1 MNKFLPKNS
10 KRGITLVESVVAVVV
25 LGILVTGILTLL
37 TTGGIKIQ
45 EISGES
51 ATYAKAC
58 QKMDLVISAISNGS
72 DSYIHDNALDVNAL
86 ISGLSLGDV
95 TIAQTADLY
104 DASAS
109 ATDDNIR
116 GWYLKLTYQD
126 VTVQGFASNSKGVFD
141 Q

>member
-1 MNKFLPKNS
+1 MNRFFPKNS

-58 QKMDLVISAISNGS
+58 QKMDLVISALSNGS
-72 DSYIHDNALDVNAL
+72 ETYI
-86 ISGLSLGDV
+86 
-95 TIAQTADLY
+95 
-104 DASAS
+104 
-109 ATDDNIR
+109 TDDTLNVTALTNCLSFDDDVVITAEPVDYEGGAGKVR
-116 GWYLKLTYQD
+116 GWYLELKYQD

>member
-58 QKMDLVISAISNGS
+58 QKMDLVISALSNGS
-72 DSYIHDNALDVNAL
+72 DTYIDAATDTVKVDSL
-86 ISGLSLGDV
+86 ISRLSLGDDV
-95 TIAQTADLY
+95 DITAKSVKYEDE
-104 DASAS
+104 SGKV
-109 ATDDNIR
+109 R
-116 GWYLKLTYQD
+116 GWYLELKYQD

>member
-72 DSYIHDNALDVNAL
+72 ETYITDDTLNVNAL
-86 ISGLSLGDV
+86 KSCLDFDDADV
-95 TIAQTADLY
+95 DIIAEPVSYEGRPGTV
-104 DASAS
+104 
-109 ATDDNIR
+109 R
-116 GWYLKLTYQD
+116 GWYLELKYQD

>member
-1 MNKFLPKNS
+1 MNKFLPKKS

-58 QKMDLVISAISNGS
+58 QKMDLVISALSNGS
-72 DSYIHDNALDVNAL
+72 ETYITDDTLDVNAL
-86 ISGLSLGDV
+86 KSCLRFGDDVDIDADSVEYEGESGKV
-95 TIAQTADLY
+95 
-104 DASAS
+104 
-109 ATDDNIR
+109 R

>member
-1 MNKFLPKNS
+1 MNKFLPKKS

-58 QKMDLVISAISNGS
+58 QKMDLVISALSNGS
-72 DSYIHDNALDVNAL
+72 DTYI
-86 ISGLSLGDV
+86 
-95 TIAQTADLY
+95 
-104 DASAS
+104 
-109 ATDDNIR
+109 TDDTLNVDNLKSCLDFDDADVDITAKSVNYEGESGKVR
-116 GWYLKLTYQD
+116 GWYLTLTYQD

>member
-58 QKMDLVISAISNGS
+58 QKMDLVISALSNGS
-72 DSYIHDNALDVNAL
+72 DTYIDAATDTVKVGSL
-86 ISGLSLGDV
+86 ISCLSLGDDV
-95 TIAQTADLY
+95 AITANPDNY
-104 DASAS
+104 DSGKV
-109 ATDDNIR
+109 R
-116 GWYLKLTYQD
+116 GWYLELKYQD

>member
-58 QKMDLVISAISNGS
+58 QKMDLVISALSNGS
-72 DSYIHDNALDVNAL
+72 DTYI
-86 ISGLSLGDV
+86 
-95 TIAQTADLY
+95 
-104 DASAS
+104 
-109 ATDDNIR
+109 TDDTLNVTALTNCLGFGEDVDITPTPVSYEGRPGTVR
-116 GWYLKLTYQD
+116 G
-126 VTVQGFASNSKGVFD
+126 
-141 Q
+141 

>member
-1 MNKFLPKNS
+1 MNKFLPKKS

-58 QKMDLVISAISNGS
+58 QKMDLVISALSNGS
-72 DSYIHDNALDVNAL
+72 DTYI
-86 ISGLSLGDV
+86 
-95 TIAQTADLY
+95 
-104 DASAS
+104 
-109 ATDDNIR
+109 TDDTLNVTALKSCLGFGDDVVITAEPVDYEGESGKVR
-116 GWYLKLTYQD
+116 GWYLELKYQD

>member
-72 DSYIHDNALDVNAL
+72 DTYIHDDNLDVDDLKNC
-86 ISGLSLGDV
+86 LGFGTDV
-95 TIAQTADLY
+95 DITATTVKY
-104 DASAS
+104 DEAP
-109 ATDDNIR
+109 DKVR
-116 GWYLKLTYQD
+116 GWYLKLEYQE

>member
-1 MNKFLPKNS
+1 MNKFLPKKS

-58 QKMDLVISAISNGS
+58 QKMDLVISALSNGS
-72 DSYIHDNALDVNAL
+72 DTYI
-86 ISGLSLGDV
+86 
-95 TIAQTADLY
+95 
-104 DASAS
+104 
-109 ATDDNIR
+109 TDDTLNVTALTNCLSFDDDVVITAEPDKYDSGKVR
-116 GWYLKLTYQD
+116 GWYLELKYQD
-126 VTVQGFASNSKGVFD
+126 VTVQGFASNSEGVFD

>member
-58 QKMDLVISAISNGS
+58 QKMDLVISALSHGS
-72 DSYIHDNALDVNAL
+72 DTYIDAATDTVKVDSL
-86 ISGLSLGDV
+86 ISCLSLGDDV
-95 TIAQTADLY
+95 AITATPDNY
-104 DASAS
+104 DSGKV
-109 ATDDNIR
+109 R
-116 GWYLKLTYQD
+116 GWYLELKYQD
-126 VTVQGFASNSKGVFD
+126 VTVQGFASNSEGVFD